1 MSTLNKPQPIK
12 QPLTVDLFI
21 ERSKFF
27 GPILLNHF
35 KSHAITWALLAAL
48 YGVIHANYRLAIN
61 QTPSLPYRLFLIS
74 LDEKVETG
82 GLIAFRW
89 HNGAPYPDGYI
100 FTKRLLAG
108 PGDIVTRKGRDFTVG
123 DRTLIGKEV
132 GLSLRTLF
140 PNDELHEGK
149 NTLQLGKYFVA
160 GDHEYSLDSR
170 YNLLGLVDKK
180 DVIGRAY
187 PIF

>member
-1 MSTLNKPQPIK
+1 MSISNNSRSLKE
-12 QPLTVDLFI
+12 PLTVNLFI
-21 ERSKFF
+21 ERSKSF
-27 GPILLNHF
+27 GPILLNHI
-35 KSHAITWALLAAL
+35 KTHAITWALLIAL

-61 QTPSLPYRLFLIS
+61 QTPSLPYKLFLIS

-82 GLIAFRW
+82 GFIAFRW
-89 HNGAPYPDGYI
+89 HNGAPYPDGI
-100 FTKRLLAG
+100 TFAKQLLAG
-108 PGDIVTRKGRDFTVG
+108 PGDIVTRNGRDFTVG
-123 DRTLIGKEV
+123 GRTLIGKEV
-132 GLSLRTLF
+132 GLSLRKLF
-140 PNDELHEGK
+140 PNDELHDGK
-149 NTLQLGKYFVA
+149 NTIQLGKYFVA

>member
-1 MSTLNKPQPIK
+1 MSTSNNQ
-12 QPLTVDLFI
+12 QPLTFDLFI
-21 ERSKFF
+21 ERSKSF
-27 GPILLNHF
+27 GPILLKHI
-35 KSHAITWALLAAL
+35 KTHAITWILLVLL

-61 QTPSLPYRLFLIS
+61 QTPSLPYKLFLIC
-74 LDEKVETG
+74 LDDTVETG

-89 HNGAPYPDGYI
+89 HNGEPYPDGYT

-108 PGDIVTRKGRDFTVG
+108 PGDIVTKKGRDFIVG
-123 DRTLIGKEV
+123 DRTLVGKEV
-132 GLSLRTLF
+132 GLSLKKLF
-140 PNDELHEGK
+140 PNNELHEGK
-149 NTLQLGKYFVA
+149 NTIQLNKYFVA